1 MILPRN
7 FHRAA
12 LAEAKDAFNWYEDR
26 EQGLGETFR
35 TALFDVIEAIQVQP
49 LASQV
54 IYGIDIRRAIMHRF
68 PFSIIYIV
76 HEDSILILAVFHLS
90 RDPKVWQRRN

>member
-68 PFSIIYIV
+68 HFQSFIWCLKTR
-76 HEDSILILAVFHLS
+76 S
-90 RDPKVWQRRN
+90 